1 MAGRVRKSEIEVLP
15 IKTALHEGEGI
26 MLKRSVLTLI
36 AFALCFALLSC
47 STVKAPAEAAIKAAE
62 DALATARP
70 EAAKFVPDQLK
81 GVEDALATAKDNFQ
95 KGEYQQAL
103 TGAQDLAAKV
113 KDLAAA
119 AAAKKDELTKS
130 WQDLSGGLPSMVDV
144 INKRVEILSK
154 SRKLPAGLDKDKFES
169 AKTTLATVTQT
180 WTEASDAFKAGNLTD
195 AVSKAKSVKEKAVEI
210 MNTLGMKAPEAA
222 QK

>member
-1 MAGRVRKSEIEVLP
+1 
-15 IKTALHEGEGI
+15 
-26 MLKRSVLTLI
+26 MLKRMIFVVT
-36 AFALCFALLSC
+36 ALALSIALLSC
-47 STVKAPAEAAIKAAE
+47 SAAKAPAEAAIKAAE
-62 DALATARP
+62 DALAAARP

-81 GVEDALATAKDNFQ
+81 GIEATLAAAKDNFQ

-119 AAAKKDELTKS
+119 ASAKKDELTKS
-130 WQDLSGGLPSMVDV
+130 WQDMSGGLPGMVGA
-144 INKRVEILSK
+144 ISKRVEILSK
-154 SRKLPAGLDKDKFES
+154 SRQLPAGLTKDKFES

-180 WTEASDAFKAGNLTD
+180 WTEASDAFNAGNLVD
-195 AVSKAKSVKEKAVEI
+195 AVSKAMSVKEKSVEI
-210 MNTLGMKAPEAA
+210 MNTLGMKVPEAA

>member
-1 MAGRVRKSEIEVLP
+1 
-15 IKTALHEGEGI
+15 
-26 MLKRSVLTLI
+26 MLKRLIFIVTALALSVTL
-36 AFALCFALLSC
+36 LGC
-47 STVKAPAEAAIKAAE
+47 SAAKAPAEAAIKAGE
-62 DALATARP
+62 DALAAARP

-81 GVEDALATAKDNFQ
+81 GIEDALAAAKDNFQ
-95 KGEYQQAL
+95 KGEYQLAL

-130 WQDLSGGLPSMVDV
+130 WQDMSGGLPGMVGA
-144 INKRVEILSK
+144 ISKRIEILSK
-154 SRKLPAGLDKDKFES
+154 SRQLPAGLTKDKFES
-169 AKTTLATVTQT
+169 AKTTLATVTQN
-180 WTEASDAFKAGNLTD
+180 WTEASDAFNAGNLVD

-210 MNTLGMKAPEAA
+210 MDTIGMKVPEAA